1 MDNTQ
6 VKIDTIKEVVEI
18 LKELEDIDN
27 ELNKKCKQS
36 GSDIDM
42 LKKILTESNENL
54 NGIVKNLSI

>member
-54 NGIVKNLSI
+54 NGIIKNLSI